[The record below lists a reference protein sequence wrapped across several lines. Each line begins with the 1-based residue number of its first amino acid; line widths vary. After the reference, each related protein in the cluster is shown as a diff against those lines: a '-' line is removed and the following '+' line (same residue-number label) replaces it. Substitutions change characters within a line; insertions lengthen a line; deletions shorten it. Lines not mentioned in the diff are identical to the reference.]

1 MRHLYQVACINV
13 PLNYVFIIMYSS
25 VIWMFNQLEGMQFS
39 EVNRAVVTIE
49 QLHLQPVAI
58 HSEGTLLQ
66 GMRCP
71 HPHPHPSTLITV
83 AFTAAVHP
91 EGGLPAG
98 DAVPPAPSCSSS
110 WCSSFHLNPFSVETV
125 CYWSSFHRTSI
136 FFPKLEFKGPCFVD
150 RYGNMLTAS
159 PLLSISTLNKFQI
172 FKLAS

>member
-71 HPHPHPSTLITV
+71 HPTPQHLGNSCIYSCS
-83 AFTAAVHP
+83 AS

-98 DAVPPAPSCSSS
+98 HAVPPAPSSSSS
-110 WCSSFHLNPFSVETV
+110 WCSLFHLNPFSVETV

-136 FFPKLEFKGPCFVD
+136 FFLNLSLKVLV
-150 RYGNMLTAS
+150 
-159 PLLSISTLNKFQI
+159 LLIGTVTCLQ
-172 FKLAS
+172 LALS